1 MPLVI
6 EASGVFVPSAP
17 IVDPGVRMVRVTEVV
32 ALPEASTCTVVSCVS
47 SGSGSKSDAGIS
59 TTDGRTPSGTD
70 PFTNA
75 AVGMSRLS
83 SGVSSIERHPTSGR
97 QQAASSAIRRT
108 AGCYLRPR
116 DHRLPDPY
124 TRRSGGPVSDAETPK
139 LHVDSD
145 WKAQAQAEKER
156 LSKQEAEKAPK
167 GGREEMP
174 PADFRSLV
182 GILASQA
189 VNGLGGYADEQGRVM
204 VDLVGSRFAIDLL
217 AVVEEKTKGNLTP
230 EEAKDLKEVLAELR
244 SRFVQIAQAV
254 AARMA
259 SGQGVPTAP
268 AGATP
273 MGRAGEPPA
282 GPKLVVP

>member
-1 MPLVI
+1 
-6 EASGVFVPSAP
+6 
-17 IVDPGVRMVRVTEVV
+17 
-32 ALPEASTCTVVSCVS
+32 VSE
-47 SGSGSKSDAGIS
+47 
-59 TTDGRTPSGTD
+59 P
-70 PFTNA
+70 
-75 AVGMSRLS
+75 
-83 SGVSSIERHPTSGR
+83 
-97 QQAASSAIRRT
+97 
-108 AGCYLRPR
+108 
-116 DHRLPDPY
+116 
-124 TRRSGGPVSDAETPK
+124 ETPK

-174 PADFRSLV
+174 PADFRSLM

-189 VNGLGGYADEQGRVM
+189 ISGLGGYADEQGRVM

-217 AVVEEKTKGNLTP
+217 GVLEEKTKGNLSAD
-230 EEAKDLKEVLAELR
+230 ESKDLKEVLAELR

-259 SGQGVPTAP
+259 SGQGVATAGPTP
-268 AGATP
+268 
-273 MGRAGEPPA
+273 GRTGEPPT

>member
-1 MPLVI
+1 M
-6 EASGVFVPSAP
+6 
-17 IVDPGVRMVRVTEVV
+17 
-32 ALPEASTCTVVSCVS
+32 
-47 SGSGSKSDAGIS
+47 
-59 TTDGRTPSGTD
+59 
-70 PFTNA
+70 
-75 AVGMSRLS
+75 
-83 SGVSSIERHPTSGR
+83 
-97 QQAASSAIRRT
+97 
-108 AGCYLRPR
+108 
-116 DHRLPDPY
+116 
-124 TRRSGGPVSDAETPK
+124 SDAETPK

-156 LSKQEAEKAPK
+156 LSKQEAEKSPK

-189 VNGLGGYADEQGRVM
+189 VSGLGGYADEQGRVM

-268 AGATP
+268 AGASP